1 MGRRSADLWRCGV
14 PARCAA
20 RRRGQDAAVH
30 FGKERPVALWH
41 RRAVAVCWPLLAQR
55 HTGTDPAQPGLPGLQ
70 RGALR
75 QARGLS
81 SGSGNPARPGQ
92 VRLGRCAAARGCIMI
107 PVAALRLPLSTDLTG
122 FISLLQR
129 LGVPHRVSEE
139 AGEQVLWVPDAGQ
152 LAEDVRH
159 LYARFPEGDDTYQL
173 PPGAAI
179 IEVKRPG
186 FMQQLRASPMTALVL
201 LATLIV
207 ACFTL
212 LGDDLDTLRW
222 LTFLDFQVQGDY
234 AMFTP
239 LADSLAAGQWWR
251 IFSPMLIHFGILHL
265 SMNGLWY
272 WELGRRIELRQG
284 RWHLLG
290 LTLLFAAVSN
300 SVQYVFGGPSLFGGL
315 SGVLYGLLGHCWIFQ
330 LLAPNPVYRM
340 PRGVLIMMLVWL
352 VLCLSGLVSM
362 LGFGEIANGAHVGG
376 LIIGCVTG
384 LLGGA
389 IARRRT

>member
-1 MGRRSADLWRCGV
+1 MS
-14 PARCAA
+14 
-20 RRRGQDAAVH
+20 
-30 FGKERPVALWH
+30 PVA
-41 RRAVAVCWPLLAQR
+41 V
-55 HTGTDPAQPGLPGLQ
+55 
-70 RGALR
+70 
-75 QARGLS
+75 
-81 SGSGNPARPGQ
+81 
-92 VRLGRCAAARGCIMI
+92 
-107 PVAALRLPLSTDLTG
+107 LRLPLSTDLTG

-139 AGEQVLWVPDAGQ
+139 AGEQVLWVPEVGQ
-152 LAEDVRH
+152 LPEEVRN
-159 LYARFPEGDDTYQL
+159 LYTRFPEGDDSYEL
-173 PPGAAI
+173 PPAAAVTQ
-179 IEVKRPG
+179 VKRPS
-186 FMQQLRASPMTALVL
+186 FAQQLSNSPVTALVL

-207 ACFTL
+207 AGFTL
-212 LGDDLDTLRW
+212 LGDDLDTVRW
-222 LTFLDFQVQGDY
+222 LTFLDFQVQGEY

-251 IFSPMLIHFGILHL
+251 IVTPMFIHFGILHL

-330 LLAPNPVYRM
+330 WLAPNPIYRM

-352 VLCLSGLVSM
+352 VLCLSGLVSL
-362 LGFGEIANGAHVGG
+362 LGFGDIANGAHVGG
-376 LIIGCVTG
+376 LVIGCFTG
-384 LLGGA
+384 LVGGA
-389 IARRRT
+389 IARRRA